1 VCGKGKKMTIKEL
14 TEIIMKQAKEKG
26 FGTTPEEINV
36 GEKIALIHTQVS
48 SAYEGYRNKKM
59 TGEWSFENEMAGA
72 IQRIIHLCG
81 ILGIDV
87 EKALKE
93 KIEEV
98 DGREWNWDNLNERH
112 S

>member
-1 VCGKGKKMTIKEL
+1 MTIKDLEDQ
-14 TEIIMKQAKEKG
+14 IMKQAADKG
-26 FGTTPEEINV
+26 FGTTPEDINI
-36 GEKIALIHTQVS
+36 GEKIALIHTQIS

-81 ILGIDV
+81 VLDIDV
-87 EKALKE
+87 EKALLGKM
-93 KIEEV
+93 EEV
-98 DGREWNWDNLNERH
+98 DKRTWEWDKLNERH